1 MKKNNIIYFNDNN
14 LNTLKYNKLTKNKK
28 KLGKDKTNYSEVIVR
43 KPWGYEYLI
52 YQNNFVSVWI
62 LLILKKEGTSMHCHP
77 QKKTSLIVLNGQ
89 VRSKN
94 LLNSYIR
101 KKGEAVLINKEVFHS
116 TFNASDKNAVI
127 MEIESPNNKHDL
139 LRLKDKYGR
148 EKKGY
153 EKKSDFSV
161 NTNNYNYITLKSEK
175 TYHNLTKKFA
185 SSSITFVNIKN
196 YADFIKF
203 IKKNLDSKSLITI
216 LSGKLKV
223 NSKIYLPADT
233 INLEFVSLNLDKLK
247 LFGNLIIL
255 LTKQNDKIIKASDLI
270 FNVLENENINKA
282 FVTPGDSNLHLLD
295 SLGKRENFKYTVFQ
309 NEYFAS
315 FASLGYSKFLNTPPL
330 LIVSS
335 GTSSL
340 KIIEAVSNA
349 YIDSEPLIVIS
360 GQVTRDHIDGKKL
373 RQLGSKTIN
382 LNKIV
387 KDITKYFAVVKNI
400 KELNYHLE
408 KGIYL
413 SKKGRSGPVW
423 IDLPIDILGKTV
435 NENQIRYFNS
445 SEFDEI
451 SNYKNINNKIE
462 KIHEHLNKSQR
473 PLLLLG
479 YGVRLS
485 NSEKQILDLI
495 KKLKIPVMTSR
506 RGVDLINSEN
516 KYYFGRP
523 GVYGNR
529 YSNIILQK
537 ADLLISIGSRL
548 SIPLI
553 GRKKYDFA
561 KNAKKIIIDID
572 KNELIKKTIK
582 PDLSINV
589 SSDIVINYLL
599 KNSLKI
605 KNYEKWI
612 KICKKIKKE
621 ISFKDENYFDNVGI
635 NPYNFIKYLSKI
647 IPSKSIIFMDGGPIM
662 NYVMQGFEVKLN
674 QRIITNS
681 GLDSEGFALPASLG
695 IDQISPF
702 KNVVVICDELS
713 IFSILENIEKI
724 KKTNFNYKVFI
735 LHGAK
740 NIALQ
745 NSQRDFFGSRY
756 VATKSIDN
764 KNDPFRNIKINNI
777 NLKIKKIISPKKYK
791 KQILNTFKN
800 NKIEIFSI
808 KLDPEHKLKPKLG
821 FSIDFD
827 GNWFP
832 KPLEDMYPFLDGK
845 KLEKIMKI

>member
-1 MKKNNIIYFNDNN
+1 MNKNNIIYFTDNN
-14 LNTLKYNKLTKNKK
+14 LNLSKYNKLSKNKK
-28 KLGKDKTNYSEVIVR
+28 KLKKDKTNYSEVIVR

-52 YQNNFVSVWI
+52 YQNKFVSVWI
-62 LLILKKEGTSMHCHP
+62 LHILKKQETSMHCHP

-89 VRSKN
+89 VKCKN
-94 LLNSYIR
+94 LHNSYLR

-116 TFNASDKNAVI
+116 TFNSTNKNAVI

-161 NTNNYNYITLKSEK
+161 NTNNYNYITLKSEN
-175 TYHNLTKKFA
+175 TYHNLTKKFS
-185 SSSITFVNIKN
+185 SSSITFINIKN
-196 YADFIKF
+196 YTDFIKF
-203 IKKNLDSKSLITI
+203 IKKNINTKSLITI
-216 LSGKLKV
+216 LTGKINV
-223 NSKIYLPADT
+223 NSIIYLPADT
-233 INLEFVSLNLDKLK
+233 LSLEFISSNLNKLK
-247 LFGNLIIL
+247 LSDNLIIL
-255 LTKQNDKIIKASDLI
+255 QTKQNDKIIKASDLI
-270 FNVLENENINKA
+270 FNILQNENINKA

-295 SLGKRENFKYTVFQ
+295 SLGKRENFKFSVFQ
-309 NEYFAS
+309 NEHFAS
-315 FASLGYSKFLNTPPL
+315 FAALGYSKLKNKPPL
-330 LIVSS
+330 LLVSS

-340 KIIEAVSNA
+340 KIIEAVANA
-349 YIDSEPLIVIS
+349 YIDSEPLVVIS
-360 GQVTRDHIDGKKL
+360 GQVIREHINEKNL
-373 RQLGSKTIN
+373 RQLGSKTLN
-382 LNKIV
+382 LIKIV
-387 KDITKYFAVVKNI
+387 KNITKYSAVVKNI

-423 IDLPIDILGKTV
+423 IDLPIDILGKTINSSQIKYFDSSEL
-435 NENQIRYFNS
+435 NENSDYTVINKKIF
-445 SEFDEI
+445 EI
-451 SNYKNINNKIE
+451 YKNLISSKQPI
-462 KIHEHLNKSQR
+462 ILV
-473 PLLLLG
+473 G

-485 NSEKQILDLI
+485 NSETQLLELV

-506 RGVDLINSEN
+506 RGADLINNNN

-553 GRKKYDFA
+553 GRKKLDFA

-572 KNELIKKTIK
+572 RNELSKKTIK

-589 SSDIVINYLL
+589 SCDIVINYLL
-599 KNSLKI
+599 KNNLKT
-605 KNYEKWI
+605 KSFDSWI
-612 KICKKIKKE
+612 KKCKEIKKKI
-621 ISFKDENYFDNVGI
+621 SFSAENYKDGVSI
-635 NPYNFIKYLSKI
+635 NPYNFIKYASKI
-647 IPSKSIIFMDGGPIM
+647 VPTKSIIFMDGGPIM

-681 GLDSEGFALPASLG
+681 GLDSERFAFPASLG
-695 IDQISPF
+695 ADQISPY
-702 KNVVVICDELS
+702 KNVVVFCDESS

-724 KKTNFNYKVFI
+724 EVINFNFKIFI

-745 NSQRDFFGSRY
+745 NSQKDFFGSRY
-756 VATKSIDN
+756 VATKTDDN
-764 KNDPFRNIKINNI
+764 KNDLLKNLMINNNKIKIRNIH
-777 NLKIKKIISPKKYK
+777 SPKNYK
-791 KQILNTFKN
+791 KQILDIFKN
-800 NKIEIFSI
+800 NNIEIFSI
-808 KLDPEHKLKPKLG
+808 KLDPKHKLKPKLG

-832 KPLEDMYPFLDGK
+832 KALEDMYPFLNEIKLK
-845 KLEKIMKI
+845 KLMKI